1 MFEYKLFNQLPAWS
15 QVDVL
20 NKNGTILAQRQHKDY
35 TITLFHLNNYFVE
48 LWQKHGLEIIGTF
61 HESVNPLAILEPYT
75 ESIHLPSAF

>member
-20 NKNGTILAQRQHKDY
+20 NKNGTILAQRHHKDY

-61 HESVNPLAILEPYT
+61 HESVNPLTILEPYT